1 MKGPASCKR
10 SRAFYAIPREK
21 VEVVSGIH
29 ECVTKAMMHW
39 LNSTSDQRP
48 DVGTAVVDAL
58 REAGYMVL
66 STRELDIEIAL
77 AHEAGVYD
85 AIAEDGL

>member
-1 MKGPASCKR
+1 
-10 SRAFYAIPREK
+10 
-21 VEVVSGIH
+21 
-29 ECVTKAMMHW
+29 MMHW
-39 LNSTSDQRP
+39 LNSPASQRP
-48 DVGTAVVDAL
+48 DVGTAVIDAL

-85 AIAEDGL
+85 ATAQEGL